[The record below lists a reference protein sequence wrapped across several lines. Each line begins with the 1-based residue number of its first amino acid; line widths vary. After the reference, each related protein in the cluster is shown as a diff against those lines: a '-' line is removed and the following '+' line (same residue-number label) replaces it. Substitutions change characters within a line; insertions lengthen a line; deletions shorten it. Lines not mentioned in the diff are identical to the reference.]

1 MDEATLG
8 AESRMFKRVGTC
20 YKYYRM
26 YIVMYFIS
34 YWKSL
39 VHHNFI
45 SKIKKI
51 TLYCENSITFFPV
64 ATAVAI
70 VFLDPI
76 FFDFFTFQCQI

>member
-8 AESRMFKRVGTC
+8 AESRMSKRVPVTSI
-20 YKYYRM
+20 

-45 SKIKKI
+45 SKIKKSQ
-51 TLYCENSITFFPV
+51 LYCENSITFFPV
-64 ATAVAI
+64 ATAVTI

-76 FFDFFTFQCQI
+76 FFNFFTFQCQFDV